1 MASHGILFNH
11 TTANKNEYLNP
22 CIPMGYRCYRDIY
35 LVDCISK
42 NGRLQVLVLCEVRI
56 SFAQVATFHY
66 DCYPKDTLSSAG
78 ECCAAKHYC
87 LPITLQAGLRSR
99 LMVDRHRQ
107 ALRVAVHYTRKVVCH
122 GILRAKNRSE
132 QHTL

>member
-35 LVDCISK
+35 LIDCISK

-56 SFAQVATFHY
+56 SLAQVATFHY

-78 ECCAAKHYC
+78 ECCVNIIVSPLHSK
-87 LPITLQAGLRSR
+87 
-99 LMVDRHRQ
+99 
-107 ALRVAVHYTRKVVCH
+107 RVYVPDSWLIATGKLYELLYTTQEK
-122 GILRAKNRSE
+122 
-132 QHTL
+132 